1 MYIAEARTSSDGSK
15 RLAEFLH
22 VLGGASR
29 SCWRG
34 AALCWQHLGRLFAAA
49 AMSLLAA
56 SALWAGD
63 AQYTQRGGSNRA
75 GLYDNEIFLTPENV
89 NSTLFGNLFSY
100 NVDGVVAAQPLYM
113 PNVNIPGVGIV
124 NVIYVATQN
133 DSVYAFNADT
143 PGSGTPLWQVS
154 FLNPANGVTA
164 VPISA
169 QGCSGVTSYTEV
181 GIMGTP
187 VIDPTTNTIYLV
199 AKTQEQAQ
207 SGFNYVFRLHA
218 LDIATGAEKFGG
230 PVLVTATVQNGSK
243 QVTLNTQTN
252 QQRPGLLET
261 NGSIFIAFGSNGCD
275 RNAHG
280 WLLAYDPSTLQQQGI
295 FNTSPAVTYGSSLW
309 MSGVGPAADTENN
322 IYLITANGTYDINQ
336 GGSDWGDTVLK
347 MTFSGSNFTV
357 ADSFTP
363 SNQGTMAQQD
373 LDFGAGGAVLLPT
386 QTSGP
391 QNLLVA
397 AGKTGTIYL
406 LNRDAMGGYN
416 SLDNIVQELPGAVT
430 GIWGAPVYW
439 NSALYFA
446 GRNDMIKAF
455 PFVNGVINTPPVESV
470 NPFTLTGIPVVSA
483 NGNNNGILWLV
494 HNLTATNSTTM
505 LAAFNASTLQANLA
519 KLYDTQ
525 QNSTRDAL
533 GTAPHFATP
542 LVTNGKVYVGTNA
555 QVKVYG
561 LFPELN
567 PCVGNFQSSTVNTP
581 ITLTAQAVSPY
592 TGTGV
597 SGVPVTFSD
606 GGKGGQFNPAT
617 ANTDS
622 NGNVTTSYTLPRTS
636 GSVTVTAASSGYTS
650 ATFSETAVPG
660 PAATIGTV
668 SGFGQS
674 GPVGTALPAALVA
687 KAKDAYGNAVA
698 GAQITFTDAALNGT
712 FQPNPAITG
721 TNGQASTNFTLPTVA
736 KTNFGV
742 TASSGTATSAIFH
755 ETSLAGAPTS
765 MTTNGGNLQ
774 TGTHGTQ
781 LPKALQVAVKDQYGN
796 GVPNVTVNFSD
807 NGAGGIFSSPSSVT
821 SSQGV
826 ASTLYTLPSVPG
838 TWTITASAGALAVT
852 FTEVG
857 N

>member
-1 MYIAEARTSSDGSK
+1 
-15 RLAEFLH
+15 
-22 VLGGASR
+22 
-29 SCWRG
+29 
-34 AALCWQHLGRLFAAA
+34 
-49 AMSLLAA
+49 MSLLAA
-56 SALWAGD
+56 STLWAGD

-75 GLYDNEIFLTPENV
+75 GVYDNEIFLTPENV
-89 NSTLFGNLFSY
+89 NSTLFGSLFSY
-100 NVDGVVAAQPLYM
+100 NVDGTVAAQPLYV
-113 PNVNIPGVGIV
+113 PNVNIPGVGPV

-143 PGSGTPLWQVS
+143 PGSGAPLWQVS
-154 FLNPANGVTA
+154 FLNAANGVTA

-169 QGCSGVTSYTEV
+169 QGCSGITSYTEV

-187 VIDPTTNTIYLV
+187 VIDPSTNTIYVV

-218 LDIATGAEKFGG
+218 LDLVTGAEKFGG
-230 PVLVTATVQNGSK
+230 PVQINASVQNGSN

-252 QQRPGLLET
+252 QQRPGLLEA
-261 NGSIFIAFGSNGCD
+261 NGSIFITFGSNGCD

-280 WLLAYDPSTLQQQGI
+280 WLLAYNASTLQQQAV

-309 MSGVGPAADTENN
+309 NSGVGPAADAENN

-336 GGSDWGDTVLK
+336 GGSDWGDTILK
-347 MTFSGSNFTV
+347 MTFGGSSFTV

-363 SNQGTMAQQD
+363 SNQATMSQQD
-373 LDFGAGGAVLLPT
+373 LDLGAGGAVLLPP
-386 QTSGP
+386 QTLGP
-391 QNLLVA
+391 PNLLVA

-406 LNRDAMGGYN
+406 LNRDGLGGYN
-416 SLDNIVQELPGAVT
+416 SVDNVVQELPGVVT

-439 NSALYFA
+439 NNALYFA
-446 GRNDMIKAF
+446 GRNDTIKAF
-455 PFVNGVINTPPVESV
+455 PFVNGVINTPAVQSV
-470 NPFTLTGIPVVSA
+470 NPFTLTGIPAVSA

-494 HNLTATNSTTM
+494 HNLTATNSTTL
-505 LAAFNASTLQANLA
+505 LAAFNASTLQPNLA

-533 GTAPHFATP
+533 GNAPHFATP
-542 LVTNGKVYVGTNA
+542 LVANGKVYVGTNA

-567 PCVGNFQSSTVNTP
+567 PSAGNFQSNTVNTP
-581 ITLTAQAVSPY
+581 ITLTVQAVSPY
-592 TGTGV
+592 TGTGL
-597 SGVPVTFSD
+597 SGVRVTFSD
-606 GGKGGQFNPAT
+606 GGKGGQFNPT
-617 ANTDS
+617 TVNTDS
-622 NGNVTTSYTLPRTS
+622 TGNATTAYTLPRTS
-636 GSVTVTAASSGYTS
+636 GAVTVTAASSGYTS

-674 GPVGTALPAALVA
+674 GPVGTALPAPLVA

-698 GAQITFTDAALNGT
+698 GAQITFTVTGLNGT
-712 FQPNPAITG
+712 FQPNPAISG

-736 KTNFGV
+736 KTNFAV
-742 TASSGTATSAIFH
+742 TASSGSATAGIFH
-755 ETSLAGAPTS
+755 ETSLAGAPASVSTR
-765 MTTNGGNLQ
+765 GGNLQ

-781 LPKALQVAVKDQYGN
+781 LPKALQVLVQDQYGN
-796 GVPNVTVNFSD
+796 GVSNVTVNFSD

-821 SSQGV
+821 STQGV
-826 ASTLYTLPSVPG
+826 ATTMYTLPSVPG
-838 TWTITASAGALAVT
+838 TWTITASVASLSVT

-857 N
+857 K

>member
-1 MYIAEARTSSDGSK
+1 MHTAEARKSLDALK
-15 RLAEFLH
+15 RPAKIAQVVRGQRRRGWREA
-22 VLGGASR
+22 VLCCHSYR
-29 SCWRG
+29 RI
-34 AALCWQHLGRLFAAA
+34 FAAA
-49 AMSLLAA
+49 AMSLMAA

-89 NSTLFGNLFSY
+89 NPTLFGNLFSY
-100 NVDGVVAAQPLYM
+100 NVDGVVAAQPLYV
-113 PNVNIPGVGIV
+113 PNVNIPGVGLV
-124 NVIYVATQN
+124 NVVYVATQN
-133 DSVYAFNADT
+133 DSVYAFNADM

-164 VPISA
+164 VPVSA

-187 VIDPTTNTIYLV
+187 VIDPATNTIYLV
-199 AKTQEQAQ
+199 AKTQEQSQ
-207 SGFNYVFRLHA
+207 SGVNYVFRLHA

-230 PVLVTATVQNGSK
+230 PVPITASVQNGSA

-252 QQRPGLLET
+252 QQRPGLLEA
-261 NGSIFIAFGSNGCD
+261 NGSIFITFGSNGCD

-280 WLLAYDPSTLQQQGI
+280 WLLAYNSSTLQQQGV

-309 MSGVGPAADTENN
+309 MSGVGPAADAVNN

-336 GGSDWGDTVLK
+336 GGSDWGDTILK
-347 MTFSGSNFTV
+347 MAFNGSNFTV

-373 LDFGAGGAVLLPT
+373 LDLGAGGAVLLPS

-416 SLDNIVQELPGAVT
+416 SVDNVVQELPGAVT

-439 NSALYFA
+439 NNALYFA

-470 NPFTLTGIPVVSA
+470 NPFTLTGIPVISA

-505 LAAFNASTLQANLA
+505 LAAFNASTLQANLV

-533 GTAPHFATP
+533 GNAPHFATP
-542 LVTNGKVYVGTNA
+542 LVANGKVYVGTNA

-567 PCVGNFQSSTVNTP
+567 PSAGNFQSSTVNTAV
-581 ITLTAQAVSPY
+581 TLTAQAVSPY
-592 TGTGV
+592 TGTGLA
-597 SGVPVTFSD
+597 GVPVTFSD

-622 NGNVTTSYTLPRTS
+622 SGNATTSYTLPRTS
-636 GSVTVTAASSGYTS
+636 GAVTVTATSSGYTS

-660 PAATIGTV
+660 PAASIGTV
-668 SGFGQS
+668 SGFSQS

-687 KAKDAYGNAVA
+687 KVKDAYGNAVA
-698 GAQITFTDAALNGT
+698 GAQITFTDAGLNGT
-712 FQPNPAITG
+712 FQPNPAISG

-736 KTNFGV
+736 KTNFAV
-742 TASSGTATSAIFH
+742 TASSGTATAAIFH
-755 ETSLAGAPTS
+755 ETSLAGAPASIATR
-765 MTTNGGNLQ
+765 GGNLQ

-807 NGAGGIFSSPSSVT
+807 NGAGGILSSPSSVT
-821 SSQGV
+821 TSQGV

-838 TWTITASAGALAVT
+838 TWTITASTGGLAVT

-857 N
+857 K